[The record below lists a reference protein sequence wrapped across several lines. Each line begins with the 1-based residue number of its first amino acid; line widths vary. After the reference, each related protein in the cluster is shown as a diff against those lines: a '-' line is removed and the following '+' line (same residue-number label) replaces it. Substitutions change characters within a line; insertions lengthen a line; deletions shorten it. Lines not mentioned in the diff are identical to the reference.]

1 MATAPLRCSCQV
13 AYQRETNNSS
23 IADSR
28 PFAIYI
34 GAILIDSRGWMRLR
48 TSITAG
54 LALLLTAG
62 AVWSASAP
70 PAKATRSSAKPA
82 ASGAGKSRGK
92 RSSRHSNRRERG
104 QKAPAPERISE
115 IQQALAKDGSFA
127 GTPNGKWDDSTI
139 DAMRK
144 FQSGHG
150 LNPSGRLDAP
160 TLQKLGL
167 GSQTAGIAAPMPPI
181 ATSSTTKA
189 AQSAQ
194 RQ

>member
-1 MATAPLRCSCQV
+1 V
-13 AYQRETNNSS
+13 KKSS
-23 IADSR
+23 
-28 PFAIYI
+28 
-34 GAILIDSRGWMRLR
+34 
-48 TSITAG
+48 
-54 LALLLTAG
+54 
-62 AVWSASAP
+62 
-70 PAKATRSSAKPA
+70 
-82 ASGAGKSRGK
+82 K
-92 RSSRHSNRRERG
+92 RSKREKG

-127 GTPNGKWDDSTI
+127 GTPSGKWDDSTVE
-139 DAMRK
+139 AMKK

-181 ATSSTTKA
+181 ASSLAIKP

>member
-1 MATAPLRCSCQV
+1 MK
-13 AYQRETNNSS
+13 
-23 IADSR
+23 
-28 PFAIYI
+28 
-34 GAILIDSRGWMRLR
+34 LR

-62 AVWSASAP
+62 VAWSATPKA
-70 PAKATRSSAKPA
+70 AKATRGAAKPA
-82 ASGAGKSRGK
+82 ASPAGKSRVK
-92 RSSRHSNRRERG
+92 KSSRHSKRRERG

-127 GTPNGKWDDSTI
+127 GTPNGKWDDFTVQ
-139 DAMRK
+139 AMKK
-144 FQSGHG
+144 FQAGHG
-150 LNPSGRLDAP
+150 LNPSGKLDAL

-167 GSQTAGIAAPMPPI
+167 GGQTAGVAAPLPPLT
-181 ATSSTTKA
+181 TSTLGAKA

>member
-1 MATAPLRCSCQV
+1 
-13 AYQRETNNSS
+13 
-23 IADSR
+23 
-28 PFAIYI
+28 
-34 GAILIDSRGWMRLR
+34 MRLR

-62 AVWSASAP
+62 TAWSVPSAP
-70 PAKATRSSAKPA
+70 GKAPGKAAGKPAGKATRSSAKPA
-82 ASGAGKSRGK
+82 ASAGSKSRVK
-92 RSSRHSNRRERG
+92 KSSRHSKRREPG

-115 IQQALAKDGSFA
+115 IQQALAKDRSFT
-127 GTPNGKWDDSTI
+127 GTPNGKWDDSTVE
-139 DAMRK
+139 AMSK

-150 LNPSGRLDAP
+150 LNPSGKLDAP

-167 GSQTAGIAAPMPPI
+167 GSQTAGVAAPMPPI
-181 ATSSTTKA
+181 ASSSTIKA